1 MATKS
6 DMLTADELER
16 LRNNAKETFKLAR
29 EAFGGGP
36 LTPEEIEAEQRGDE
50 WWAKR
55 LAEMREQEKKEKEP

>member
-1 MATKS
+1 MTKKT

-16 LRNNAKETFKLAR
+16 LRKNGKEVSKLAR
-29 EAFGGGP
+29 KAFGGGP

-55 LAEMREQEKKEKEP
+55 LAEIREQEKQEP